1 MQVLNNNNVKLT
13 KAMAHQDQHLS
24 SFIYTVDKR
33 FSNVLA
39 AVQKNHQDAVAIFR
53 LVHVSMDALDHE
65 FLIMSQLTI
74 QQTNVSAQL
83 EKELEYI
90 KLGIHDLVKGKLS
103 SSLLSPHVL
112 KSSLNQVQNI
122 ITEKF
127 PQFQV
132 SNKDPL
138 FYYSFGDFLYTRR
151 HSHLYLTV
159 KIPISSFH
167 LPISVYEV
175 YLYPVPVNSSSNYA
189 TQLMN
194 MPPPF

>member
-1 MQVLNNNNVKLT
+1 M
-13 KAMAHQDQHLS
+13 
-24 SFIYTVDKR
+24 
-33 FSNVLA
+33 
-39 AVQKNHQDAVAIFR
+39 
-53 LVHVSMDALDHE
+53 
-65 FLIMSQLTI
+65 
-74 QQTNVSAQL
+74 
-83 EKELEYI
+83 
-90 KLGIHDLVKGKLS
+90 VKGKLS
-103 SSLLSPHVL
+103 PFLLSPHVL

-138 FYYSFGDFLYTRR
+138 FYYSFGDFLYTRQ

-167 LPISVYEV
+167 LPISVYKV
-175 YLYPVPVNSSSNYA
+175 YSYPVPVNSSSNHA

-194 MPPPF
+194 MPPYFLNTKTINIMPSLLHNSCHSVKEQQLSFAVSTLH